1 MASHLGVCRNS
12 GIRHDALLD
21 WTHIRPP
28 SEAQELLLS
37 GRGWYAEES
46 EGVFHLVM
54 RVGRYVHRP
63 LQVVALTMVR
73 DGATGYLDGLLK
85 R

>member
-1 MASHLGVCRNS
+1 MASQLEVCRNS

-37 GRGWYAEES
+37 GRAGMQKKAKMYSIQSCEWGDTYIDLFKS
-46 EGVFHLVM
+46 L
-54 RVGRYVHRP
+54 P
-63 LQVVALTMVR
+63 LQWSATRLPDTSMVFSR
-73 DGATGYLDGLLK
+73 
-85 R
+85 